1 MISKGHNRK
10 YVIKSLDHCKKIYD
24 NEAIRWESQIRT
36 LCRDFCIPNGKINEI
51 ISATKA
57 KYLNRERNDLMYNF
71 AHQKMMEVLY
81 SE

>member
-1 MISKGHNRK
+1 MVKKKQNRCYMVK
-10 YVIKSLDHCKKIYD
+10 DLNCCKKIYD
-24 NEAIRWESQIRT
+24 NEAIRWESQIKT
-36 LCRDFCIPNGKINEI
+36 LCRDFCIPNDKINEI

-81 SE
+81 S